1 MMATDQDVQ
10 AFVLRFVRETLN
22 QPVDASAVDAATP
35 LGPGGLDLESL
46 AFIELS
52 LHVEKQFGVPIPD
65 DQLEAI
71 AGMTLGDFGA
81 YVTRRAAA
89 ADAPV

>member
-1 MMATDQDVQ
+1 MKATDQDVQ

-22 QPVDASAVDAATP
+22 QPVDASTVDAATP
-35 LGPGGLDLESL
+35 LGTGGLDLESL

-65 DQLEAI
+65 DRLEAI
-71 AGMTLGDFGA
+71 AGMTLGEFGA
-81 YVTRRAAA
+81 YVTQAAS